1 MSSPAA
7 PLRVVLADD
16 SFLIREGVSQLVEA
30 ADDLELVG
38 TAGDFDALL
47 RAVEE
52 RRPDVVITDIRM
64 PPTGTDEGIRAAN
77 ALRTTHPEVGVVV
90 LSQYV
95 DPWYAL
101 ALLRDGTRG
110 RAYLLKERVGDLDQL
125 RHAVLAVAQG
135 GSVLDP
141 KVVDALVGARTT
153 RSPVDRLTPR
163 EREVLAEMATGRNN
177 AAIAA
182 SLVLTERAVEKHI
195 NAIFAKLGLSQE
207 PDVSKRVRA
216 VLLFLEAQGGAGTTA
231 N

>member
-1 MSSPAA
+1 VAA
-7 PLRVVLADD
+7 LRVVLADD
-16 SFLIREGVSQLVEA
+16 SLLIREGVSQLIGA
-30 ADDLELVG
+30 AEDLELVG

-47 RAVEE
+47 RAVEQH
-52 RRPDVVITDIRM
+52 RPDVVITDIRM

-77 ALRTTHPEVGVVV
+77 QLRTTHPEVGVVV

-95 DPWYAL
+95 DPWYPL

-110 RAYLLKERVGDLDQL
+110 RAYLLKERVGDLNQL
-125 RHAVLAVAQG
+125 RDAVLAVAKG

-141 KVVDALVGARTT
+141 KVVDALVGARGA

-182 SLVLTERAVEKHI
+182 ALVLTERAVEKHI
-195 NAIFAKLGLSQE
+195 NAIFAKLGLAAE
-207 PDVSKRVRA
+207 PDVNKRVRA
-216 VLLFLEAQGGAGTTA
+216 VLLFLESSHGGAGTTA
-231 N
+231 T